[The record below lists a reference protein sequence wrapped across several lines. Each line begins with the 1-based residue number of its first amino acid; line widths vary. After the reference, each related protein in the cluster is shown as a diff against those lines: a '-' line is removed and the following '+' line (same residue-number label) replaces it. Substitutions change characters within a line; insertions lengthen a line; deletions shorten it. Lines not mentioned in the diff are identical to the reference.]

1 MSYATFTAT
10 ASVAKLIT
18 NSTPDSV
25 SADALAG
32 CQRTRKLVP
41 IRQNRQDITATVRL
55 TGSQSFMRPI
65 VFYIGCNMLEF
76 KYVSYKVKGF
86 IYVSFNSLLSITI

>member
-32 CQRTRKLVP
+32 CQRTRK
-41 IRQNRQDITATVRL
+41 L

>member
-32 CQRTRKLVP
+32 CQRTRKLVA

-76 KYVSYKVKGF
+76 KYVS
-86 IYVSFNSLLSITI
+86 